1 MLNLDEDALI
11 CDFAEIYNI
20 YDYKSLPLKMV
31 GSLALGL
38 RENSRIKMLMSGQKA
53 STEIMLMSAIVDRLS
68 LLVWQNTEDARKNR
82 NRPKSIL
89 DLIESK
95 EEEKDTMTFA
105 TGEDFMKYRESLLNG
120 GE

>member
-11 CDFAEIYNI
+11 CDFAETYNI
-20 YDYKSLPLKMV
+20 YDYKRLPLKKV
-31 GSLALGL
+31 ASLALGL